1 MFRTTKAPTSTK
13 CWTGKEIYE
22 HWIAANLNRK
32 SDNRRTH
39 SGRKELRD
47 EATLHWSGNF
57 GYLDYS
63 LKKSTRQNVTSAL
76 LIKEYTQENTQ
87 NQSREVPM
95 SYLDTLLMILI
106 EGGDGFIL
114 DFGLKIVLEA

>member
-1 MFRTTKAPTSTK
+1 MR
-13 CWTGKEIYE
+13 
-22 HWIAANLNRK
+22 
-32 SDNRRTH
+32 
-39 SGRKELRD
+39 
-47 EATLHWSGNF
+47 LHWR
-57 GYLDYS
+57 GYCGHLEYS

-95 SYLDTLLMILI
+95 LYLDTLLMILI